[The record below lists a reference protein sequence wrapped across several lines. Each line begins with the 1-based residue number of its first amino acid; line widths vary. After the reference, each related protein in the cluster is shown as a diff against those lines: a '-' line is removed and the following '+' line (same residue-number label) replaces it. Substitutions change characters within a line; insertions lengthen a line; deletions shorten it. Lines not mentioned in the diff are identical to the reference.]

1 VDDDVARLVRE
12 ERLLEAAGVA
22 EGRGDLRTASAV
34 YEKACAWGPAARAA
48 LGANEPGRA
57 LELAVEAGDEPLAR
71 EAFDVLLAAGA
82 GLETMAS
89 RLAARGRDAWAA
101 RLFEAAGRQLEAS
114 LAWERAGDPRRAA
127 ELRERAGD
135 AAGAVR
141 ALEGGLRRNPSDWG
155 IAVELGAF
163 LLRYERPDAAV
174 RVLQRVPP
182 SAPERRRALAL
193 LGPALTRLGLQS
205 AADEV
210 AAEVA
215 SRGWSVEDE
224 VPSPATRA
232 GPSNARET
240 RLFGR
245 YTVVGEVA
253 SSPTARV
260 FECFDVVR
268 RERVAVKVFAGW
280 DVRGSGR
287 DAVARFDREVRAM
300 RALDHPHLVPMRDF
314 IVEGPA
320 IVLAWMEGGTLEK
333 LLASSETLAPLRA
346 VEIAQAIL
354 SALGDAHRL
363 GILHRDVKPANV
375 LFDGAGGAR
384 LSDFGVAHL
393 GDVSTTATAGA
404 FGTLAYM
411 SPEQRE
417 GRPAT
422 ARSDLFAVG
431 VMLREMLTG
440 ERSRAGMPMSSLPSH
455 AHRGLDERHDRVIAS
470 MTAIDPARRPAD
482 AFAAR
487 DALSSLRWPSTP
499 ELSRSAREEG
509 PPSWHRGARLEVKP
523 DGTCLDLWTGRV
535 VERAPLRDD
544 TLARARAFARANHPA
559 LQTVLRVNREEGS
572 IWLDG
577 STRPMPERGLTGEER
592 TALRDALEAL
602 ASAGMVHGRVDR
614 AHLALGDGGGI
625 LLRFAA
631 DTAPGAVAE
640 DDRNSLDR
648 L

>member
-1 VDDDVARLVRE
+1 VDDDVAKLVRE

-34 YEKACAWGPAARAA
+34 YERACAWGPAARAA
-48 LGANEPGRA
+48 FGANEPGRA
-57 LELAVEAGDEPLAR
+57 LELAVEAGDDDLAR
-71 EAFDVLLAAGA
+71 QAFDRMLAGDAQ
-82 GLETMAS
+82 LETMAA
-89 RLAARGRDAWAA
+89 RLSARGRDGWAA
-101 RLFEAAGRQLEAS
+101 RLLEAAGRQLEAS

-135 AAGAVR
+135 AAGAAR
-141 ALEGGLRRNPSDWG
+141 ALEGWLRRNPSDWPT
-155 IAVELGAF
+155 AVELGRL
-163 LLRYERPDAAV
+163 LLRYERLDAAV

-182 SAPERRRALAL
+182 AAPERRRALAL
-193 LGPALTRLGLQS
+193 LAPALTRLGLRS

-210 AAEVA
+210 ATELS
-215 SRGWSVEDE
+215 SRGWSTEEEPRDE
-224 VPSPATRA
+224 AAPSHP
-232 GPSNARET
+232 RET

-280 DVRGSGR
+280 DVRGGGR
-287 DAVARFDREVRAM
+287 DAVVRFDREVRAM

-333 LLASSETLAPLRA
+333 LLASSEPLAPLRA
-346 VEIAQAIL
+346 VEIARAIL

-375 LFDGAGGAR
+375 LFDGAGGPR

-422 ARSDLFAVG
+422 ALSDVFAVG

-440 ERSRAGMPMSSLPSH
+440 ERSRPGMPMSALPSH
-455 AHRGLDERHDRVIAS
+455 AHRGLDERHDLLIAS
-470 MTAIDPARRPAD
+470 MTSIDPARRPAD
-482 AFAAR
+482 AFTAR
-487 DALSSLRWPSTP
+487 EALSSLPWPSTP
-499 ELSRSAREEG
+499 DLSRLAHEEG
-509 PPSWHRGARLEVKP
+509 PPSRHRGARLEANP
-523 DGTCLDLWTGRV
+523 EGGCLDLWTGRLI
-535 VERAPLRDD
+535 ERAPLHAG
-544 TLARARAFARANHPA
+544 TLERARAFARANHPA
-559 LQTVLRVNREEGS
+559 LQTVLRVDREEGA

-577 STRPMPERGLTGEER
+577 SWQPMAGRRLTDDER
-592 TALRDALEAL
+592 ASLREALEAL
-602 ASAGMVHGRVDR
+602 ALAGMVHGSVDR
-614 AHLALGDGGGI
+614 AHVAMAKGGGV
-625 LLRFAA
+625 LLRFEADAA
-631 DTAPGAVAE
+631 HDATAD
-640 DDRNSLDR
+640 DDRRALDR

>member
-34 YEKACAWGPAARAA
+34 YERACAWGPAARTA

-57 LELAVEAGDEPLAR
+57 LELAVEAGDEHLAR
-71 EAFDVLLAAGA
+71 QAFDVLLAAGA
-82 GLETMAS
+82 GIETMAS

-101 RLFEAAGRQLEAS
+101 RLFEAAGRQVEAS
-114 LAWERAGDPRRAA
+114 LAWERAGDPQRAA

-135 AAGAVR
+135 AAGAAR

-155 IAVELGAF
+155 IAVELGAL
-163 LLRYERPDAAV
+163 LLRYERADAAV
-174 RVLQRVPP
+174 RVLQRIPP
-182 SAPERRRALAL
+182 SAAERRRALAL
-193 LGPALTRLGLQS
+193 LAPALTRLGLQS
-205 AADEV
+205 AAAEV
-210 AAEVA
+210 AAELA
-215 SRGWSVEDE
+215 SRGWSVEE
-224 VPSPATRA
+224 EPGPPSRGAPSQTREK
-232 GPSNARET
+232 G
-240 RLFGR
+240 LFGR

-260 FECFDVVR
+260 FECLDVVR

-314 IVEGPA
+314 ILEGPA

-333 LLASSETLAPLRA
+333 LLAGSEPLAPLRA

-393 GDVSTTATAGA
+393 GDVSTTATGGA

-440 ERSRAGMPMSSLPSH
+440 ERSRPGLPMSALPSH
-455 AHRGLDERHDRVIAS
+455 AHRGLDERHDRVIDS

-499 ELSRSAREEG
+499 DLSRSALEEG
-509 PPSWHRGARLEVKP
+509 PPSWHRGARLEVKA
-523 DGTCLDLWTGRV
+523 DGTCLDLWTGRII
-535 VERAPLRDD
+535 ERAPLHED
-544 TLARARAFARANHPA
+544 TLARARAYARANHPA
-559 LQTVLRVNREEGS
+559 LQTVLRVNREEGW

-577 STRPMPERGLTGEER
+577 SARAMPDRGLTGEER
-592 TALRDALEAL
+592 ASLRDALEAL

-614 AHLALGDGGGI
+614 AHLALGAGGGI
-625 LLRFAA
+625 LLRFAEKP
-631 DTAPGAVAE
+631 APGAVAE
-640 DDRNSLDR
+640 DDRNALER